1 MACRGS
7 GVQIPS
13 APRCIMKYF
22 KSIYKF
28 IFETKTL
35 VLSQFLIATLS
46 LIQASIVARELGP
59 SKFGQAALV
68 LTLPA
73 IVFRSIHSRSSDFTL
88 VALRDLKITK
98 QHIIVS
104 SLLID
109 LFSGMIASIISIAV
123 SIPFAMYF
131 GMEDMGSVYRIF
143 LVYICCRPFLG
154 LSETVK
160 GVLTYEKKL
169 NLFAVVEFISV
180 IIRFVAI
187 ILLVSKSPTIE
198 MFILGHS
205 IYAFSYGL
213 LSVGVIFSR
222 INHNFFD
229 IPFLKNFYKV
239 AKHSRKFLLTLR
251 FDQIVGMIPNHFDL
265 IIINIFG
272 GYEAVGIYNISKRLL
287 MPINYLVVALTP
299 WIQSEFVKKKSQI
312 RKIGYK
318 LTNTILFPLSV
329 LILFAV
335 YFFGPWIIE
344 FTVGIKYQESYV
356 PWLVMTVGYLV
367 FLLFFWVRQAL
378 LLTDR
383 LIYHAYSRILNTGV
397 FLVGSIYFSRG
408 SPLLGVAIAY
418 VLGMSLQK
426 MYELYIFE
434 KKSA

>member
-13 APRCIMKYF
+13 APRCIMNYF

-35 VLSQFLIATLS
+35 VLSQFFIATLS
-46 LIQASIVARELGP
+46 LVQASIVARELGP

-88 VALRDLKITK
+88 VALKDLKIIK

-109 LFSGMIASIISIAV
+109 FFSGVIASIISIAI
-123 SIPFAMYF
+123 SIPFAKYF
-131 GMEDMGSVYRIF
+131 GMEDMGSVYRMF
-143 LVYICCRPFLG
+143 LVYIFCRPFLG

-169 NLFAVVEFISV
+169 KVFAVVELVSV
-180 IIRFVAI
+180 IIRFIAI
-187 ILLVSKSPTIE
+187 ILLVLKSPTIE

-205 IYAFSYGL
+205 IYAFSYGI
-213 LSVGVIFSR
+213 LSIGVIFSR
-222 INHNFFD
+222 INDNFFG
-229 IPFLKNFYKV
+229 IPFIKNFYSV
-239 AKHSRKFLLTLR
+239 AKLSRKFLLTLR
-251 FDQIVGMIPNHFDL
+251 LDQLVGMIPNHFDL
-265 IIINIFG
+265 IIINIFA

-299 WIQSEFVKKKSQI
+299 WVQSEFVKKKNQI
-312 RKIGYK
+312 RNIGYQ
-318 LTNTILFPLSV
+318 LTNTILVPLSI
-329 LILFAV
+329 LILLAV

-344 FTVGIKYQESYV
+344 FTVGIKYQKSYI
-356 PWLVMTVGYLV
+356 PWLVMTFGYLV

-383 LIYHAYSRILNTGV
+383 LIFHAYSRILNTSV
-397 FLVGSIYFSRG
+397 FLAGSIYFSREY
-408 SPLLGVAIAY
+408 PLLGVAIAY

-434 KKSA
+434 KKGI

>member
-1 MACRGS
+1 
-7 GVQIPS
+7 
-13 APRCIMKYF
+13 
-22 KSIYKF
+22 
-28 IFETKTL
+28 
-35 VLSQFLIATLS
+35 
-46 LIQASIVARELGP
+46 
-59 SKFGQAALV
+59 
-68 LTLPA
+68 
-73 IVFRSIHSRSSDFTL
+73 
-88 VALRDLKITK
+88 
-98 QHIIVS
+98 
-104 SLLID
+104 
-109 LFSGMIASIISIAV
+109 
-123 SIPFAMYF
+123 
-131 GMEDMGSVYRIF
+131 
-143 LVYICCRPFLG
+143 
-154 LSETVK
+154 
-160 GVLTYEKKL
+160 
-169 NLFAVVEFISV
+169 
-180 IIRFVAI
+180 
-187 ILLVSKSPTIE
+187 
-198 MFILGHS
+198 
-205 IYAFSYGL
+205 
-213 LSVGVIFSR
+213 
-222 INHNFFD
+222 
-229 IPFLKNFYKV
+229 
-239 AKHSRKFLLTLR
+239 
-251 FDQIVGMIPNHFDL
+251 
-265 IIINIFG
+265 
-272 GYEAVGIYNISKRLL
+272 

>member
-13 APRCIMKYF
+13 APRCIMNYF

-35 VLSQFLIATLS
+35 VLSQFFIATLS
-46 LIQASIVARELGP
+46 LVQASIVARELGP

-88 VALRDLKITK
+88 VALKNLKIIK

-109 LFSGMIASIISIAV
+109 LFSGVIASIISIAI
-123 SIPFAMYF
+123 SIPFAKYF
-131 GMEDMGSVYRIF
+131 GMEDMGSVYRMF
-143 LVYICCRPFLG
+143 LVYIFCRPFLG
-154 LSETVK
+154 LSETMK

-169 NLFAVVEFISV
+169 KVFAVVELVSV
-180 IIRFVAI
+180 IIRFIAI
-187 ILLVSKSPTIE
+187 ILLVSMSPTIE

-205 IYAFSYGL
+205 IYAFSYGI
-213 LSVGVIFSR
+213 LSIGVIFSR
-222 INHNFFD
+222 INDNFFG
-229 IPFLKNFYKV
+229 IPFIKNFYSVVKL
-239 AKHSRKFLLTLR
+239 SRKFLLTLR
-251 FDQIVGMIPNHFDL
+251 LDQLVGMIPNHFDL
-265 IIINIFG
+265 IIINIFA

-299 WIQSEFVKKKSQI
+299 WVQSEFVKKKNQI
-312 RKIGYK
+312 RNIGYQ
-318 LTNTILFPLSV
+318 LTNTILVPLSI
-329 LILFAV
+329 LILLAV

-344 FTVGIKYQESYV
+344 FTVGIKYQKSYI
-356 PWLVMTVGYLV
+356 PWLVMTFGYLV
-367 FLLFFWVRQAL
+367 FLLYFCVRQAL

-383 LIYHAYSRILNTGV
+383 LIFHAYSRILNTSV
-397 FLVGSIYFSRG
+397 FLAGSIYFSREY
-408 SPLLGVAIAY
+408 PLLGVAIAY

-434 KKSA
+434 KKGI